1 MELVAFRNLWLI
13 ICERTW
19 YHDFVN
25 NNPVV
30 VDLSQAVG
38 LFQIVETDFI
48 VKRYVVTLASS
59 CDTDHNIFNAR
70 VAVDEADVVVEYED
84 IDNQSEEL
92 HQECNEKAN
101 ESGVLHTSIV
111 IVKFEKIS
119 IIVLVCKVDNCNQ
132 EKVKHST

>member
-1 MELVAFRNLWLI
+1 MELIAFRNLWLI

-19 YHDFVN
+19 YHDLIDN
-25 NNPVV
+25 NSVV

-70 VAVDEADVVVEYED
+70 VAVDEADVVVEYEY
-84 IDNQSEEL
+84 IDYQ
-92 HQECNEKAN
+92 
-101 ESGVLHTSIV
+101 G
-111 IVKFEKIS
+111 
-119 IIVLVCKVDNCNQ
+119 
-132 EKVKHST
+132 